1 MKKLEIKW
9 ELLALGAFIFF
20 AFKPGEVDDST
31 KIKTINVTGSAEMAV
46 KPDQIKL
53 QVRLYVERD
62 KKDTKEK
69 EFFKILEKHGIKKE
83 DVEIFGLNGHQGPY
97 WRWWY
102 YYYEYWYY
110 SSSYYQT
117 YTIPINNEV
126 DPQKLLSDLK
136 KPLIY
141 SVAIVNGEVSNITEY
156 RKKVKIEAIK
166 AAKEKAQYLLGA
178 LGEQIGTVI
187 NIQEIS
193 PSLQQNYRGWDPY
206 WGYSYSYPSH
216 NLSASSSN
224 TIVNSGQ
231 QNNQNGIQHVASDKL
246 KYEVSVT
253 FQIK

>member
-1 MKKLEIKW
+1 MKNFNVKW
-9 ELLALGAFIFF
+9 ELLAIGAFILF
-20 AFKPGEVDDST
+20 AFKPGDVDTTT
-31 KIKTINVTGSAEMAV
+31 KIKTINVTGSAEMQL

-53 QVRLYVERD
+53 QVRLYLEHNERE
-62 KKDTKEK
+62 TKEK

-83 DVEIFGLNGHQGPY
+83 NVEMFGINDNHGPY

-117 YTIPINNEV
+117 YTIPVNSEV

-141 SVAIVNGEVSNITEY
+141 DVSIINGEVSNITEY

-166 AAKEKAQYLLGA
+166 AAKEKAEYLLAA
-178 LGEQIGTVI
+178 LGEQIGSVLTI
-187 NIQEIS
+187 EELT

-206 WGYSYSYPSH
+206 WGYAYSYPSH
-216 NLSASSSN
+216 NLSANTSN
-224 TIVNSGQ
+224 SVVNAGQ
-231 QNNQNGIQHVASDKL
+231 SNHENGIQHVATDKL